1 MECLQDFVSEKTI
14 MLLPI
19 TIVNL
24 FLILLSLIPKI
35 QGNLISNLLNCIHK
49 SELFFMGKLS
59 IKEFTKILK
68 LEMLLKLYWIWIKL
82 NKLIN
87 HQEDV
92 IVEEVVPH
100 IIDRKNIIIKILKRK
115 QIKNKQNKKLNLKDS
130 KVLKLIKMEV
140 KAEKL

>member
-1 MECLQDFVSEKTI
+1 
-14 MLLPI
+14 
-19 TIVNL
+19 
-24 FLILLSLIPKI
+24 
-35 QGNLISNLLNCIHK
+35 
-49 SELFFMGKLS
+49 MGKLS
-59 IKEFTKILK
+59 IKEFMKILK

-100 IIDRKNIIIKILKRK
+100 IIGRKNIIIKILKSK
-115 QIKNKQNKKLNLKDS
+115 QIKNIQNKKLNLKDN
-130 KVLKLIKMEV
+130 KILKLIKMEV

>member
-1 MECLQDFVSEKTI
+1 
-14 MLLPI
+14 
-19 TIVNL
+19 
-24 FLILLSLIPKI
+24 
-35 QGNLISNLLNCIHK
+35 
-49 SELFFMGKLS
+49 MGKLS

>member
-1 MECLQDFVSEKTI
+1 
-14 MLLPI
+14 
-19 TIVNL
+19 
-24 FLILLSLIPKI
+24 
-35 QGNLISNLLNCIHK
+35 
-49 SELFFMGKLS
+49 MGKLS

-92 IVEEVVPH
+92 IVEEVVLH

>member
-1 MECLQDFVSEKTI
+1 
-14 MLLPI
+14 
-19 TIVNL
+19 
-24 FLILLSLIPKI
+24 
-35 QGNLISNLLNCIHK
+35 
-49 SELFFMGKLS
+49 
-59 IKEFTKILK
+59 
-68 LEMLLKLYWIWIKL
+68 MLLKLYWIWIKL

-100 IIDRKNIIIKILKRK
+100 IIDRKNIIIKILKSK
-115 QIKNKQNKKLNLKDS
+115 QIKNIQNKKLNLKDS

>member
-1 MECLQDFVSEKTI
+1 
-14 MLLPI
+14 
-19 TIVNL
+19 
-24 FLILLSLIPKI
+24 
-35 QGNLISNLLNCIHK
+35 
-49 SELFFMGKLS
+49 
-59 IKEFTKILK
+59 
-68 LEMLLKLYWIWIKL
+68 MLLKLYWIWIKL